1 VNLRPAVIRDYRNN
15 STTPLC
21 YRSTVIGA
29 KAPAMMSGLAML
41 AFISTQFARGAR
53 RLPMPRAVRRL
64 VRQQDGAAMVEFG
77 LVAAP
82 FLALVF
88 AIIETAVVFFAGQ
101 ALETAVADSSRLIMT
116 GQAQTAGYDAAAFKN
131 AVCSKIYG
139 LFNCASGVSV
149 DVQTFSSFSNVTNTS
164 PVDANGN
171 FNLNPQ
177 YNPGGPGDIVL
188 VRLFYQYPVY
198 VSLLG
203 FNLQNVNGG
212 KRLLAATA
220 AFRNEPY
227 GN

>member
-1 VNLRPAVIRDYRNN
+1 
-15 STTPLC
+15 
-21 YRSTVIGA
+21 
-29 KAPAMMSGLAML
+29 MSGSAML
-41 AFISTQFARGAR
+41 GFISSRLPSIGNGIR
-53 RLPMPRAVRRL
+53 RLAGTGAVRRL
-64 VRQQDGAAMVEFG
+64 VRQQDGSVAIEFG

-88 AIIETAVVFFAGQ
+88 AIIETAVIFFAGQ

-116 GQAQTAGYDAAAFKN
+116 GQAQTAGYDAAAFKT

-139 LFNCASGVSV
+139 LFNCSSGVTV
-149 DVQTFSSFSNVTNTS
+149 DVQKFSSFSSVTNTS
-164 PVDANGN
+164 PVDASGN
-171 FNLNPQ
+171 FSLTPG
-177 YNPGGPGDIVL
+177 YNPGGACDIVL

-203 FNLQNVNGG
+203 FNLSNLSGG

-227 GN
+227 TTGATC